1 VNAVLLRDGVSVLAL
16 ARRNLVNFFLSR
28 FALVGVL
35 MVPMVLLFGLGA
47 LYSRAMNASGV
58 RYIDFLVPGIALQA
72 AMFASVA
79 SAWTMTADRL
89 SGFHRA
95 ILISVS
101 RPGVIVGGRLLTD
114 VCKYTMALAVIVIVG
129 LILGFRVHH
138 GGVVG
143 VVLALVILLAF
154 ALVCSLGY
162 VAIGCRVKRFRFVQA
177 MTMTPFPVLFL
188 LSTAISPARD
198 YPHWLQPLV
207 RNTPVSVISEAI
219 RGLLARQQASLAPAL
234 AWLLAASFVFGVLA
248 VRGLRTFRGIV

>member
-1 VNAVLLRDGVSVLAL
+1 MNAALLRHNASVLAL
-16 ARRNLVNFFLSR
+16 ARRNLANFFLSR

-47 LYSRAMNASGV
+47 LYSRAMEARGL
-58 RYIDFLVPGIALQA
+58 RYIDFLVPGISLQA

-79 SAWTMTADRL
+79 SAWTLAADRL

-95 ILISVS
+95 VLVS
-101 RPGVIVGGRLLTD
+101 ASHPGVIVAGRLLTD

-129 LILGFRVHH
+129 LALGFRVHH
-138 GGVVG
+138 GGEVG
-143 VVLALVILLAF
+143 VVLALAVLLAF
-154 ALVCSLGY
+154 AAVCSLGY
-162 VAIGCRVKRFRFVQA
+162 VAVGCRVRRFRFVQA
-177 MTMTPFPVLFL
+177 MTMAPFPVLFL

-219 RGLLARQQASLAPAL
+219 RGLLAHQQASLKPAL
-234 AWLLAASFVFGVLA
+234 AWLLAASFVFGVSA
-248 VRGLRTFRGIV
+248 VRGLRTFRGIA